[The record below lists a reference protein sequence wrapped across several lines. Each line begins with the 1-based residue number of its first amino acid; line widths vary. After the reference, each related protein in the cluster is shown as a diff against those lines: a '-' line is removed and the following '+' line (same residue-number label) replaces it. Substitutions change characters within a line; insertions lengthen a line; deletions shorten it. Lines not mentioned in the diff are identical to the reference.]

1 MVADIRLGDTV
12 RLRKVHPCGGYEWE
26 VVRVGADIRIR
37 CLVCDRRVLLS
48 RSDLEKRAKSVVSR
62 RPAP

>member
-1 MVADIRLGDTV
+1 MVEDIRLGDTV
-12 RLRKVHPCGGYEWE
+12 RLRKAHPCGGYEWE

-48 RSDLEKRAKSVVSR
+48 RSALEKRAKSVVSR